1 MDLRT
6 DVLVAGAGPAGIATA
21 IAARQKGLRVTVADS
36 RKPPIDKTCGE
47 GLLPEAVA
55 ALNSLGIPLDSSCAF
70 PFEGIRFSDEVSSA
84 SARIARGHAF
94 GLRRTILHNRLVGRA
109 TELGVSFLWGSRV
122 SELNSSGVSVNGSRV
137 RCQWI
142 VGADGQNSSVRKMI
156 GLDAGRQT
164 SRFGFRQ
171 HFSISPWTDFVEVH
185 WGDRCQMIVT
195 PTSSDEIC
203 IALLTSDPR
212 LRMEPA
218 FSQFPEVARRIRGAR
233 PTTSESGAVT
243 GLSRARRVVRGNVA
257 LIGDASCTI
266 DGVAGQGL
274 SLALQQAAPLAEALA
289 SGNLKA
295 YETALRKL
303 TTMAVRMTRLMLLLD
318 RSTWLRR
325 KALRLFERKPQV
337 FAKVI
342 SVHTGQS
349 SPEKFNASEVID
361 LGWQVLCA

>member
-1 MDLRT
+1 
-6 DVLVAGAGPAGIATA
+6 
-21 IAARQKGLRVTVADS
+21 
-36 RKPPIDKTCGE
+36 
-47 GLLPEAVA
+47 
-55 ALNSLGIPLDSSCAF
+55 
-70 PFEGIRFSDEVSSA
+70 
-84 SARIARGHAF
+84 
-94 GLRRTILHNRLVGRA
+94 
-109 TELGVSFLWGSRV
+109 
-122 SELNSSGVSVNGSRV
+122 
-137 RCQWI
+137 
-142 VGADGQNSSVRKMI
+142 
-156 GLDAGRQT
+156 
-164 SRFGFRQ
+164 
-171 HFSISPWTDFVEVH
+171 
-185 WGDRCQMIVT
+185 MIVT